1 MIEMTHDS
9 GDTILAHPSKVE
21 SLKNMGWRL
30 AGEAPKPKAKPVK
43 KDTKESEE
51 D

>member
-21 SLKNMGWRL
+21 SLKNMGWRV
-30 AGEAPKPKAKPVK
+30 AGESPAPEPVET
-43 KDTKESEE
+43 DTDESEE

>member
-30 AGEAPKPKAKPVK
+30 VGETPEPEPVE
-43 KDTKESEE
+43 KDIEESEE